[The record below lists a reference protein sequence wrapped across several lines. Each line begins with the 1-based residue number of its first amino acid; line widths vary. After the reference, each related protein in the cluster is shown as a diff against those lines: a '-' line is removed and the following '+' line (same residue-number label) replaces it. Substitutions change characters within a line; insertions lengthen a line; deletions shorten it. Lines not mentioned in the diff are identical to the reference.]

1 MAKRSKTNADD
12 FRKELVRKERRRYLE
27 GRDKPHTW
35 DEVKE
40 MAHSK
45 GRLPIMTVDQEI
57 ELYMPLLTAQQK
69 RALLALVNA
78 FVSNQTSNLKSLYKE
93 QREAIKAVSA
103 AKKNNC

>member
-1 MAKRSKTNADD
+1 MAKRSKANADVL
-12 FRKELVRKERRRYLE
+12 RKEIVRSERRRYLE
-27 GRDKPHTW
+27 GGDKSHTW
-35 DEVKE
+35 DGLKE
-40 MAHSK
+40 MARDK
-45 GRLPIMTVDQEI
+45 ERLPRRTLDQEI

-78 FVSNQTSNLKSLYKE
+78 LVSNQTSNWKSLYKE